1 MVTEHVVTEQDT
13 AATVGSGDLPVLATP
28 TLATWF
34 EMATV
39 AGAADMVEDGQTTV
53 GTLLA
58 IEHLRPSPVGATVTI
73 HCSMPARDGRRI
85 MFQVRATAADG
96 EDLATGKVHRAVVNA
111 KKFMA
116 RCTTAE

>member
-39 AGAADMVEDGQTTV
+39 AGAADMVE
-53 GTLLA
+53 TLLA